1 MEMDT
6 NNIDAFITSYK
17 KFAKDV
23 KVLSE
28 EYGLLKQWVDLIL
41 FQQQQSIENNTN
53 LKNYLTLFSRAA
65 DLVRMERQF
74 LYDGEKGFLLKD
86 GTDTDCVCFTELEK
100 GCTKILKMP
109 NKMLSKE
116 QKKEINLIGSIFLED
131 KISTLKQK

>member
-1 MEMDT
+1 MVRNECLEFVVHHVNLIFEFVLYVCLDLSSTTTILKNKTFQIQIMEMDT

-41 FQQQQSIENNTN
+41 FQQQSIENNTN

-74 LYDGEKGFLLKD
+74 LYDGEKGFLL
-86 GTDTDCVCFTELEK
+86 
-100 GCTKILKMP
+100 ILIVFVSL
-109 NKMLSKE
+109 N
-116 QKKEINLIGSIFLED
+116 
-131 KISTLKQK
+131 